1 MKNLD
6 RYTVTA
12 LYLADFLSDPVRRI
26 ILSICKC
33 THLAEVNALLDQFCA
48 AVEAECRHVLHAN
61 PSAMARISA
70 DARTFAFAESE
81 LSRRL
86 KIRNQEATDKITVF
100 CWDYASMVSVML
112 RGIDP
117 ADTRLHPKLTGEV
130 YGKARKGF
138 RLLTEAVIRS
148 GCFAQ
153 VNGRERRYRFF
164 AASAGQMR
172 KQRFILLRD
181 DVYRRHNE
189 AMTLGLTEEK
199 INAAG
204 GILASKF
211 LPYKA
216 LCMSCGR
223 EADWFDPDKMIVV
236 PDREIS
242 LTAVVDTVTSSYDVI
257 RGERSDIRNP
267 INDGIGFYWRHDPHW
282 QPVNIQIRY
291 AFVKGLLTPLNFIS
305 LFRLYGKE
313 PVVKDLWGME
323 HDLIREQIEV
333 VFTESQFKMA
343 GMFSSLEEYRAACKQ
358 YRRRFCIL
366 NQDGEVTH
374 PADLPYQTL
383 QSLISATEEELTAL
397 AGKSIRSLRSMLT
410 PEGAL
415 DALEANK
422 PESQQTGFQKSL
434 ALLPELLG
442 DAYTQEELANRY
454 DTLYRT
460 ANGGRLQS
468 NGRYH
473 YIVPDPFALFEACF
487 LGRKPRGVL
496 KAGEV
501 WVKGIPSGHR
511 VDVLRSPHMHTSEHA
526 VRTVAPDRTAMLFMD
541 TDAVYI
547 SVHDLLYRQLQAD
560 YDGDVALVVDD
571 PALVQAAEHCISE
584 ADAVPLYYDAQKAPK
599 KPLNSEA
606 VAEAIFNAADFNRI
620 GIYSIYAVK
629 LLAGDH
635 PDLTI
640 LAKLAAAGNYAI
652 DAVKVGAMLEL
663 PESIEKALRKLDKPC
678 WWRYDHQ
685 TEEHA
690 YTDEAYWD
698 EELAAPGSGVI
709 DRIGRLI
716 RNVVPQKAALSVP
729 AVSTLWADMCMDP
742 RRKTVIGVI
751 DAFKDCARR
760 NAAAWSDLMA
770 KRPDLQGD
778 AITTAVLSEKRL
790 AAARTEILDAA
801 NGDWEAAY
809 DTITRGLFRY
819 PAESSFKHF
828 YWQVFGDTA
837 AAVIRKNLEKANA
850 PAA

>member
-26 ILSICKC
+26 ILSITKC
-33 THLAEVNALLDQFCA
+33 THLTEASALLDQFCVA
-48 AVEAECRHVLHAN
+48 IETECRHVLHAN

-86 KIRNQEATDKITVF
+86 KIRDHEATDKITVF
-100 CWDYASMVSVML
+100 CWDYTSMVSVML
-112 RGIDP
+112 HGIDP
-117 ADTRLHPKLTGEV
+117 ADTKLNPKLTGEV
-130 YGKARKGF
+130 YGKARRGF
-138 RLLTEAVIRS
+138 RLLTDVVIRN

-172 KQRFILLRD
+172 KQRFILMRD

-189 AMTLGLTEEK
+189 ALTLGLTTEK
-199 INAAG
+199 INASG

-216 LCMSCGR
+216 LCMSCGI
-223 EADWFDPDKMIVV
+223 EADWFDPDRMIVI
-236 PDREIS
+236 PDREIR
-242 LTAVVDTVTSSYDVI
+242 LTAVVDTVTPQYDVI
-257 RGERSDIRNP
+257 RGERSDIVNP

-313 PVVKDLWGME
+313 PVVKDLWGTE
-323 HDLIREQIEV
+323 HNLVREQIEV
-333 VFTESQFKMA
+333 VLTESQFKMA
-343 GMFSSLEEYRAACKQ
+343 KLFSSLEEYRAACKRY
-358 YRRRFCIL
+358 YRAFCII
-366 NQDGEVTH
+366 NQDGEPTH
-374 PADLPYQTL
+374 TADLSYQML
-383 QSLISATEEELTAL
+383 QSLVTATDQDLAAL

-415 DALEANK
+415 EALGANK
-422 PESQQTGFQKSL
+422 PATHQSGFQKSL

-442 DAYTQEELANRY
+442 DAYTREELANRY

-460 ANGGRLQS
+460 ANSGKLQS
-468 NGRYH
+468 AGRYH
-473 YIVPDPFALFEACF
+473 YIVPDPIALFEACF
-487 LGRKPRGVL
+487 LGIEPSGVL

-501 WVKGIPSGHR
+501 WVKHIPSGHQ

-526 VRTVAPDRTAMLFMD
+526 VRTVASYRAAMAFMD

-560 YDGDVALVVDD
+560 YDGDIALVVDD
-571 PALVQAAEHCISE
+571 QALVQTAARCI
-584 ADAVPLYYDAQKAPK
+584 ADTNAVPLYYDARKASK
-599 KPLNSEA
+599 KPLNSDA
-606 VAEAIFNAADFNRI
+606 IVKAIFNAADFNRI

-635 PDLTI
+635 PDLTV

-663 PESIEKALRKLDKPC
+663 PRDIEKMLRTLDKPS

-690 YTDEAYWD
+690 YTDDAYWS

-709 DRIGRLI
+709 DRIGRI
-716 RNVVPQKAALSVP
+716 VRNAGPAKAELQVNASP
-729 AVSTLWADMCMDP
+729 SLWAAMVIDP
-742 RRKTVIGVI
+742 RRKTMTGIINV
-751 DAFKDCARR
+751 FKNCACR
-760 NAAAWSDLMA
+760 NAASWTELLS
-770 KRPDLQGD
+770 KRPDLKDDWITAG
-778 AITTAVLSEKRL
+778 AITERRI
-790 AAARTEILDAA
+790 AAARKEILEAA
-801 NGDWEAAY
+801 NGDLDGAY

-819 PAESSFKHF
+819 PGETSFKRF
-828 YWQVFGDTA
+828 YWQLFGDKAAEVIQTNHEKTESTA
-837 AAVIRKNLEKANA
+837 A
-850 PAA
+850 